1 VKRALTAALLG
12 AIAALLLAAVAEL
25 PPHGSPDSPPYTH
38 VSAYYLEHG
47 PDEAG
52 AENMVTNVILNYR
65 GFDTQGEVT
74 VIVTAM
80 LAVLA
85 VLLWT
90 GQAEG
95 DQPGPAPAAT
105 GSSLVVR
112 FIVRV
117 MAPFIAVFGIYV
129 ILHGHVT
136 PGGGFQGGTM
146 IGALVIAL
154 TLVLEDT
161 RSTALLPR
169 RPARLLQVAA
179 PLTFFGVGVIGL
191 VLWGE
196 YLYYPRDPS
205 SLWITEL
212 LLLVVEAGI
221 GLGGAIV
228 IATIFRVMGA
238 QR

>member
-1 VKRALTAALLG
+1 VKRALTAALLV
-12 AIAALLLAAVAEL
+12 AVAALLLAAVAEL

-95 DQPGPAPAAT
+95 DRPGPAPTAT

-161 RSTALLPR
+161 RSAALLPR

-212 LLLVVEAGI
+212 LLLVIEAGI

>member
-1 VKRALTAALLG
+1 VKRALTAALLV
-12 AIAALLLAAVAEL
+12 AVAALLLAAVAEL
-25 PPHGSPDSPPYTH
+25 PPHGSPDSPAYTH
-38 VSAYYLEHG
+38 VSAYYLERG
-47 PDEAG
+47 PEEAG

-85 VLLWT
+85 VLLWS
-90 GQAEG
+90 GQAG
-95 DQPGPAPAAT
+95 TAPPAPTAAVAAP
-105 GSSLVVR
+105 SAVVR

-117 MAPFIAVFGIYV
+117 MAPFIAVFAIYV
-129 ILHGHVT
+129 IVHGHVT

-154 TLVLEDT
+154 TLVLDDV
-161 RSTALLPR
+161 RSGALLPR
-169 RPARLLQVAA
+169 RSARFLQVAA
-179 PLTFFGVGVIGL
+179 PLTFFAVGVIGL
-191 VLWGE
+191 ALWGE

-205 SLWITEL
+205 MLWITES

-221 GLGGAIV
+221 GLGGAVV

>member
-1 VKRALTAALLG
+1 VKRALTAALLV

-161 RSTALLPR
+161 RSAVLLPR

>member
-1 VKRALTAALLG
+1 
-12 AIAALLLAAVAEL
+12 
-25 PPHGSPDSPPYTH
+25 
-38 VSAYYLEHG
+38 
-47 PDEAG
+47 
-52 AENMVTNVILNYR
+52 MVTNVILNYR

-90 GQAEG
+90 GQAGE
-95 DQPGPAPAAT
+95 DQPGPAPAVT

-112 FIVRV
+112 YIVRV

-136 PGGGFQGGTM
+136 PGGGFPGGTM

-161 RSTALLPR
+161 RSAALLPR

>member
-1 VKRALTAALLG
+1 
-12 AIAALLLAAVAEL
+12 
-25 PPHGSPDSPPYTH
+25 
-38 VSAYYLEHG
+38 
-47 PDEAG
+47 
-52 AENMVTNVILNYR
+52 
-65 GFDTQGEVT
+65 
-74 VIVTAM
+74 
-80 LAVLA
+80 
-85 VLLWT
+85 
-90 GQAEG
+90 
-95 DQPGPAPAAT
+95 
-105 GSSLVVR
+105 
-112 FIVRV
+112 
-117 MAPFIAVFGIYV
+117 IYV

-161 RSTALLPR
+161 RSAALLPR

-212 LLLVVEAGI
+212 LLLVIEAGI

>member
-1 VKRALTAALLG
+1 MKRALTAVLLVAL
-12 AIAALLLAAVAEL
+12 AALLLAAVAEL

-47 PDEAG
+47 PEEAG

-80 LAVLA
+80 FGVLA

-90 GQAEG
+90 GQTEA
-95 DQPGPAPAAT
+95 QPPKNTAAAS

-117 MAPFIAVFGIYV
+117 MAPFIAVFAIYV

-154 TLVLEDT
+154 TLVLEDA
-161 RSTALLPR
+161 RSAALLPR

-179 PLTFFGVGVIGL
+179 PLTFFGVGMLGL

-205 SLWITEL
+205 TLWVTEL

-221 GLGGAIV
+221 GLGGAAV

>member
-1 VKRALTAALLG
+1 MKRALTAALLV

-161 RSTALLPR
+161 RSAALLPR

>member
-1 VKRALTAALLG
+1 MKRALTAALLV
-12 AIAALLLAAVAEL
+12 AVAALLLAAVAEL

-161 RSTALLPR
+161 RSAALLPR

>member
-1 VKRALTAALLG
+1 MKRALTAALLV
-12 AIAALLLAAVAEL
+12 AVAALLLAAVAEL

-90 GQAEG
+90 GQAGE

-161 RSTALLPR
+161 RSAALLPR

>member
-1 VKRALTAALLG
+1 VKRALTAALLV
-12 AIAALLLAAVAEL
+12 AVAALLLAAVAEL

-161 RSTALLPR
+161 RSAALLPR